1 MKLAATAAAL
11 VMAASVA
18 QAADFQVAGQ
28 TLSLGT
34 EFDMNYTTG
43 VDAWALDT
51 TPSVGATVWGLDF
64 ELATT
69 FDMLDIDDGM
79 DDLFQG
85 VDLSVGYDLTSQLG
99 VYGEVSSDD
108 NWNFGDVKMGVTFA
122 F

>member
-18 QAADFQVAGQ
+18 QSADFQVAGQ

-64 ELATT
+64 EVATT
-69 FDMLDIDDGM
+69 FDMLDIDDG
-79 DDLFQG
+79 DVFQG

-99 VYGEVSSDD
+99 VYGEVSSDED
-108 NWNFGDVKMGVTFA
+108 FDFGDVKMGVTFA

>member
-28 TLSLGT
+28 TLSIGT

-64 ELATT
+64 EVATT
-69 FDMLDIDDGM
+69 VDLLDIDEGA

-85 VDLSVGYDLTSQLG
+85 LDLSVGYDLTSQLG
-99 VYGEVSSDD
+99 VYGEVSSDAD
-108 NWNFGDVKMGVTFA
+108 LEFGDVKMGVTFA

>member
-64 ELATT
+64 EVATT

-99 VYGEVSSDD
+99 VYGEASSDRD
-108 NWNFGDVKMGVTFA
+108 FNFGDVKMGVTFA